1 MMTEQLSQTKS
12 VMLEINKLIDEGM
25 KDRTEIYTKVV
36 QNLHVPRPTVRRIA
50 SELRTELQAKVDIL
64 SAIECEK

>member
-1 MMTEQLSQTKS
+1 
-12 VMLEINKLIDEGM
+12 MLEINKLIDEGM

-36 QNLHVPRPTVRRIA
+36 ENLKVPRPTVRRIA

>member
-1 MMTEQLSQTKS
+1 MMTTQISQTKS

-36 QNLHVPRPTVRRIA
+36 ENLKVPRPTVRRIA